1 MEIKVQQ
8 GKTIDNIFFICKN
21 INLFGYSGG
30 WGGGG
35 GFNNQTGPILVHI
48 YPLIYI
54 NLFVKYES
62 NLISTLWIKIQNT
75 VKLEYIKVQGTW
87 VNTLI
92 YKKFDITEF
101 IYECLFHGDYK
112 WVTIIVCRNTLTM
125 VNIIYI
131 NLHHLYSIL
140 FLALTLFVSMILELA
155 TVQWGCLLA
164 MYYPYM
170 YQGLSSS

>member
-1 MEIKVQQ
+1 MYPPVALNQHKWVNRINKH
-8 GKTIDNIFFICKN
+8 FIYIYFKAPRTFW
-21 INLFGYSGG
+21 L
-30 WGGGG
+30 GGGG
-35 GFNNQTGPILVHI
+35 GFNNQTGPILVYI

-54 NLFVKYES
+54 NVFVKYES

-75 VKLEYIKVQGTW
+75 VKLKYFKVQGTW

-92 YKKFDITEF
+92 YKKFDVTEF
-101 IYECLFHGDYK
+101 VYEYLFHGDYK

-140 FLALTLFVSMILELA
+140 FLL
-155 TVQWGCLLA
+155 
-164 MYYPYM
+164 
-170 YQGLSSS
+170 

>member
-8 GKTIDNIFFICKN
+8 GKTIDNIFSSVKTLTYLGIR
-21 INLFGYSGG
+21 G
-30 WGGGG
+30 GGGG

-92 YKKFDITEF
+92 YKKFDVTEF
-101 IYECLFHGDYK
+101 VYEHDECLFHGDYK

-125 VNIIYI
+125 VNIIHI

-140 FLALTLFVSMILELA
+140 FLL
-155 TVQWGCLLA
+155 
-164 MYYPYM
+164 
-170 YQGLSSS
+170 